1 MRKMESAL
9 SSNKEDISIGDAGD
23 ENQTRNAED
32 PETDSSR
39 SVHPPLGLK
48 DKGMRSVPVGCSEN
62 KNEAYFID

>member
-1 MRKMESAL
+1 MGEHSQLIAGPNEENKMECAL
-9 SSNKEDISIGDAGD
+9 SSKREEISIGDAGD

-48 DKGMRSVPVGCSEN
+48 DKGMR
-62 KNEAYFID
+62 

>member
-1 MRKMESAL
+1 MECAL
-9 SSNKEDISIGDAGD
+9 SSKREEISIGDAGD

-48 DKGMRSVPVGCSEN
+48 DKGMRETGVVRTQRLG
-62 KNEAYFID
+62 

>member
-1 MRKMESAL
+1 MRKIMECAL
-9 SSNKEDISIGDAGD
+9 SSKREEISIGDAGD

-48 DKGMRSVPVGCSEN
+48 DKGMR
-62 KNEAYFID
+62 

>member
-1 MRKMESAL
+1 MECAL
-9 SSNKEDISIGDAGD
+9 SSKREEISIGDAGD

-48 DKGMRSVPVGCSEN
+48 DKGLR
-62 KNEAYFID
+62 